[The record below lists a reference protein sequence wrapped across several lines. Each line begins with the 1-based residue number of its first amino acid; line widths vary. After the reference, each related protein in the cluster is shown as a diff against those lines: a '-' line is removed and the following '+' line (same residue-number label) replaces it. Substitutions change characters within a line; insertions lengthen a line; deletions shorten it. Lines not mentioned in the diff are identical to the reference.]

1 MSNEPEYLR
10 RIRERQQRARP
21 SGQQASGGA
30 SPSGLSPQEQ
40 EALRWAR
47 EVAKGAELRSVRHL
61 AKAKY
66 AALFRIQGASGIQF
80 MSVEGFADRDGL
92 VERVKP
98 GGSVGMEVLGAYEVR
113 GGRPISIESD
123 DQGQLQLKM
132 GAPGRANPVS
142 PEKMIR
148 KAAAEAAQREKT
160 RPRGRDRER
169 GGGGGGRGGPGRG

>member
-1 MSNEPEYLR
+1 VSNEPEYLR

-21 SGQQASGGA
+21 SGQQVSGGG
-30 SPSGLSPQEQ
+30 STSGLSPQEQ

-47 EVAKGAELRSVRHL
+47 EVAKGAELRSVRSL
-61 AKAKY
+61 SKAKY

-80 MSVEGFADRDGL
+80 LSVEGFADRDGL

-113 GGRPISIESD
+113 GGRPISIETD

-132 GAPGRANPVS
+132 GPPRAGAHPVS

-148 KAAAEAAQREKT
+148 KAEAQAAQREKT

-169 GGGGGGRGGPGRG
+169 GGGGRGGPGRG